1 MTMPST
7 PSPRTWLIF
16 AAASLGLLFL
26 LLLPA
31 ADDGFNRTVVISQ
44 IVLWIGVT
52 LICGLGLRFYFRAGR

>member
-1 MTMPST
+1 MPSS
-7 PSPRTWLIF
+7 SPARIWLIF

-44 IVLWIGVT
+44 VVLWIGVT
-52 LICGLGLRFYFRAGR
+52 LICGFGLRFYLKAGR